1 MKKTVTVY
9 WLLPAK
15 PERDLF
21 CEVVRIL
28 RKEFRAPNFE
38 PHLTLFAT
46 NKDRPA
52 SAQRQFG
59 SDLRR
64 GEQSPK
70 TVLKQISS
78 RQIRLSARGVAFSAQ
93 FTKTLFI
100 RFNPSEPLTKLAAD
114 LGRAAKSPAKPLR
127 DPHVS
132 LLYKKLP
139 RATKKELAAVMKLPF
154 HTVVF
159 DSIAAVR
166 LTLPVRTGADVR
178 KWKIVAKKSLR
189 R

>member
-1 MKKTVTVY
+1 MISALIERRYRMKKTATVY

-38 PHLTLFAT
+38 PHLTLFSTA
-46 NKDRPA
+46 KDR
-52 SAQRQFG
+52 
-59 SDLRR
+59 
-64 GEQSPK
+64 QSPK
-70 TVLKQISS
+70 KVLKQISI
-78 RQIRLSARGVAFSAQ
+78 RPIRLTTRGVGFSSE
-93 FTKTLFI
+93 FTKTLFV
-100 RFNPSEPLTKLAAD
+100 RLKSGPVLRKLVAD
-114 LGRAAKSPAKPLR
+114 FSRAAKSRAKAPNN
-127 DPHVS
+127 PHVS

-139 RATKKELAAVMKLPF
+139 GSMKKQLAAVMKLPF
-154 HTVVF
+154 RSVVF

-166 LTLPVRTGADVR
+166 CPSPSRTKADVDA
-178 KWKIVAKKSLR
+178 WKILAKKSLR